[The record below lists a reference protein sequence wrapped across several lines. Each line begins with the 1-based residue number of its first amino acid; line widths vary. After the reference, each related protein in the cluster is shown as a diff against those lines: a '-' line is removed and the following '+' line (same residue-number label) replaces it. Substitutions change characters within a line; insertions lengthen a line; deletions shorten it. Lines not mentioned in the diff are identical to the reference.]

1 MLLLSIYLKLST
13 GASIVYQSF
22 PVYSCLPLTKK
33 ILLASLYFTII
44 ERHQLHQIPNFGA
57 FIHWNNLLHRTR
69 VYQIDADKN
78 HCNNWNAYIYV
89 GQVITIYQSL
99 VGTSMRCTTDV
110 IFSFILFYMDNLLKM
125 WCKRL
130 IWVRSLRCMICR
142 LLSVQCNHLPSPFS
156 FFSLQKRERTSW
168 TKKRFGK
175 TTQGW
180 MCSRL
185 EI

>member
-1 MLLLSIYLKLST
+1 M
-13 GASIVYQSF
+13 
-22 PVYSCLPLTKK
+22 
-33 ILLASLYFTII
+33 LASLYFTII

-156 FFSLQKRERTSW
+156 FFLYRKEKGRHGQRKGLVKQHKVECAHIS
-168 TKKRFGK
+168 RFRSK
-175 TTQGW
+175 NKW
-180 MCSRL
+180 LKYCINKNRKL
-185 EI
+185 

>member
-1 MLLLSIYLKLST
+1 M
-13 GASIVYQSF
+13 
-22 PVYSCLPLTKK
+22 
-33 ILLASLYFTII
+33 LASLYFTII

-142 LLSVQCNHLPSPFS
+142 LLSVQCNHLPPPPFS
-156 FFSLQKRERTSW
+156 FFFFPEKRKDVMDKEKVW
-168 TKKRFGK
+168 
-175 TTQGW
+175 
-180 MCSRL
+180 
-185 EI
+185 